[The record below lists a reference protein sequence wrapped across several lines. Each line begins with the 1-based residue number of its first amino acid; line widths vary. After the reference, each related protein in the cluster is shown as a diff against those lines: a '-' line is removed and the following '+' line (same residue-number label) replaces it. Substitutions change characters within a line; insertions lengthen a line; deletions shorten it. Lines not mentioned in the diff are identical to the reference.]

1 MGGRQD
7 SFKTT
12 DLTIYSAVGQG
23 ERERE
28 GNRKKGGRERE
39 REGRGGERK
48 REREAEREGETEG
61 QKEKKMCEHMFS
73 ILEFSLNFKYRLNV
87 LI

>member
-7 SFKTT
+7 SFKTA
-12 DLTIYSAVGQG
+12 DLTIYSAAVQG

-28 GNRKKGGRERE
+28 GNRKKGEREGE

-48 REREAEREGETEG
+48 REKEAERQGEREG
-61 QKEKKMCEHMFS
+61 QGEKKMCEHMLS
-73 ILEFSLNFKYRLNV
+73 ILNFH
-87 LI
+87 